1 MHASSSLRP
10 YATRTSLAMTGP
22 EPQIIR
28 CQPAHDVRVL
38 FAYDELLVRGTLALP
53 SSSIRW
59 QLLIPVLSGICAFE
73 NIASLLLVRDQ
84 GYAPSVHPFLPRS
97 FTPEQIALRRLSSA
111 RALSPAPHNR
121 NTSDSYQCDI
131 GCISSNTTCILA
143 LHPSRL
149 RRRRTHRRGR
159 CLAEVLCSMRHS
171 ALATLSSSV
180 RLVIFKAAGLSQ
192 VLRFP
197 LPPFPFLRLSS
208 SSLTLRQPLALSIH
222 KTSDVLLAA
231 ACG

>member
-73 NIASLLLVRDQ
+73 NIASLLLVRANQ
-84 GYAPSVHPFLPRS
+84 GYAPSAHPCLPRS
-97 FTPEQIALRRLSSA
+97 FTPDQIALRHLSSPSTLSLRHAIATPLIRINATSAASALTLPA
-111 RALSPAPHNR
+111 RYRFTRPVPDVGEHIVAVVAPPR
-121 NTSDSYQCDI
+121 FC
-131 GCISSNTTCILA
+131 A
-143 LHPSRL
+143 
-149 RRRRTHRRGR
+149 R
-159 CLAEVLCSMRHS
+159 C